1 MKRYKDKGLLIY
13 SLSIMIVTVLEFVVP
28 YRPGALSILS
38 YGLMLVKIPLVYLA
52 IMNIQAI
59 DSESLLKKSVLT
71 FNVLLGI
78 FIIDFIANIFCTFNF
93 YSADIALMAFDFRLF
108 FILFMLEILT
118 ESIAVFG
125 LLKNASVRNTKI
137 SWAVTNAIL
146 LVALFCHMEQYF
158 ISWELPR
165 IIDILIVV
173 STIIRV
179 FLLVNIS
186 RNVEEY
192 I

>member
-137 SWAVTNAIL
+137 SWTVTNAIL

>member
-13 SLSIMIVTVLEFVVP
+13 SLSIMIVAVLEFVVP

>member
-59 DSESLLKKSVLT
+59 DSESILKKSVLT

>member
-38 YGLMLVKIPLVYLA
+38 YGLMLVKIPLGYLA

>member
-38 YGLMLVKIPLVYLA
+38 YGLMLLKIPLVYLA

-165 IIDILIVV
+165 AIDILIVV

>member
-38 YGLMLVKIPLVYLA
+38 YGLMLVKIPLGYLA
-52 IMNIQAI
+52 IMNIRAI